1 MPILGDI
8 QNLTGYGPGKTVVA
22 DPTLNRGVGQG
33 NLQKSLLTSSILLY
47 LGICDIQTGSFFLI
61 SF

>member
-33 NLQKSLLTSSILLY
+33 NLQKSLLTSSIL
-47 LGICDIQTGSFFLI
+47 
-61 SF
+61 